1 MKQVRSLLAAVALL
15 VIGAATTAGAQ
26 TRFGALAIWA
36 DDVELGVG
44 ARMEMDM
51 SGKLSKQPPLSRAFF
66 IGQFDFFLDPCEP
79 ADCTYFEIN
88 PSIAVP
94 LNATTLKP
102 YLGAGLNIARMSV
115 DLGGTFGTQSDT
127 EVGLNV
133 LGGLKLNLSGMD
145 AFTEARIALGG
156 GEQFSLSFGILFGGS
171 SASKTPAPRR

>member
-1 MKQVRSLLAAVALL
+1 MSKIRSLVTAVAL
-15 VIGAATTAGAQ
+15 VAVSASAVDAQ
-26 TRFGALAIWA
+26 TRFGAHAIWA

-79 ADCTYFEIN
+79 GDCTYFEIN
-88 PSIAVP
+88 PGIAVP

-115 DLGGTFGTQSDT
+115 DLGGTLGNQSDT
-127 EVGLNV
+127 EIGLNL

-156 GEQFSLSFGILFGGS
+156 GEQFSIAFGILFGGTA
-171 SASKTPAPRR
+171 ASKAPLPRK